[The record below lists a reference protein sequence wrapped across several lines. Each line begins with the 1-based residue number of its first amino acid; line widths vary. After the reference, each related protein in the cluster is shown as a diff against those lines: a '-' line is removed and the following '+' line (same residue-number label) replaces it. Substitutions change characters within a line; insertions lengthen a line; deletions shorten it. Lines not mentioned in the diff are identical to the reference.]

1 MNEMGAKS
9 AYVRGLPGQGSVQAG
24 TMVLCSSIIM
34 SNSEVGFRLVLSFHH
49 VISGDRVGVGSSFI
63 LWPSL
68 PPRVSHSPAWPQT
81 RWVVEEDDLELHI
94 LTCLYLLNAGIT
106 GVYRDMEPLM
116 C

>member
-1 MNEMGAKS
+1 
-9 AYVRGLPGQGSVQAG
+9 
-24 TMVLCSSIIM
+24 M

-49 VISGDRVGVGSSFI
+49 VISGDRVGVGSNFT

-106 GVYRDMEPLM
+106 GVYRDMKLFDARSRTPYVLGEPSTTIPSL
-116 C
+116 CLQV